1 MKNLH
6 LLLFFLL
13 TITLFFLSQYYK
25 KNNTLRGLSIISAVG
40 LVIVSFMNL
49 RYNNNNNSSEYMWI
63 SPDSTRIKISITE
76 K

>member
-25 KNNTLRGLSIISAVG
+25 TNKTLRGLSIISAVG

-49 RYNNNNNSSEYMWI
+49 RYNNNSSEYMWI